1 MKFSVLMSVY
11 RREQP
16 AFLHECLQSLHAQT
30 QPAHEIVVVLDGEI
44 TQDLQAALD
53 EWRMRLPLKIVPL
66 PHNVGLGKALNAGIE
81 HCTHDYIFRMD
92 SDDIAHPERFALQC
106 AFLRQHPE
114 TDLLGGQIAEFDR
127 HIPEDGSRMN
137 MRRVPLT
144 HADIVRF
151 SQKRNPFNHM
161 TVAYRK
167 SSLHRV
173 GGYRHHLWMEDYNL
187 WLRMLAAG
195 MQCANLPQTLVY
207 ARTGCGMIGRRK
219 GWRYIH
225 SEWQLYRL
233 KRRLALQTPPAA
245 FVCFAQRALPRL
257 LPSALLQFLYNRLRQ
272 NP

>member
-1 MKFSVLMSVY
+1 MSVY

-16 AFLHECLQSLHAQT
+16 AFLHECLQSLHVQT

-53 EWRMRLPLKIVPL
+53 EWRTRLPLKIVPL
-66 PHNVGLGKALNAGIE
+66 PQNVGLGKALNAGIE

-106 AFLRQHPE
+106 AFLQQHPE

-127 HIPEDGSRMN
+127 HIPADSTRMN

-151 SQKRNPFNHM
+151 SKKRNPFNHM

-173 GGYRHHLWMEDYNL
+173 GGYQHHLWMEDYNL

-195 MQCANLPQTLVY
+195 MQCANLPQILVY
-207 ARTGCGMIGRRK
+207 ARKAGNTSAANGSSTASNAA
-219 GWRYIH
+219 WRCKH
-225 SEWQLYRL
+225 HW
-233 KRRLALQTPPAA
+233 P
-245 FVCFAQRALPRL
+245 
-257 LPSALLQFLYNRLRQ
+257 PSAVSPNAPCPACSRPHSCNFSTTACAETHETHTIARTA
-272 NP
+272 PD

>member
-53 EWRMRLPLKIVPL
+53 EWRTRLPLKIVPL

-106 AFLRQHPE
+106 AFLQQHPE

-127 HIPEDGSRMN
+127 YIPVDGSRMN

-151 SQKRNPFNHM
+151 SKKRNPFNHKIILI
-161 TVAYRK
+161 TK
-167 SSLHRV
+167 PKTNSTTGSSTASNAVWHCKHR
-173 GGYRHHLWMEDYNL
+173 RPPLSASPNAPCPACSHPHSCNPSTT
-187 WLRMLAAG
+187 A
-195 MQCANLPQTLVY
+195 CAETHETHTI
-207 ARTGCGMIGRRK
+207 ART
-219 GWRYIH
+219 
-225 SEWQLYRL
+225 
-233 KRRLALQTPPAA
+233 APD
-245 FVCFAQRALPRL
+245 
-257 LPSALLQFLYNRLRQ
+257 
-272 NP
+272 